1 MSIKQ
6 INASYL
12 LQEDRI
18 LLRINTENKD
28 EFDFLLTRRVTLF
41 ILAATEHLVEKQ
53 LEQRHDPATAKA
65 VADFEKKNLVNK
77 DQQSPDFE
85 TGEAYPLGN
94 QPILV
99 LDVTCGLAEVQ
110 ESVEQL
116 FFLDLVIQ
124 PTAAI
129 EQNKQE
135 NQTINIKMPK
145 GLLLA
150 TRMLLENLCDQA
162 SWGRAVIAPATA
174 KVADLAAI
182 NIPDGSGTIH

>member
-1 MSIKQ
+1 MFDFA
-6 INASYL
+6 NPVCYL

-18 LLRINTENKD
+18 LLRINTEAKD
-28 EFDFLLTRRVTLF
+28 EFDFLLTRRVALF

-65 VADFEKKNLVNK
+65 VADFEKNNLVNT

-85 TGEAYPLGN
+85 AGAAYPLGN

-99 LDVTCGLAEVQ
+99 LDVTCGLAEAQ
-110 ESVEQL
+110 EGVEQS
-116 FFLDLVIQ
+116 FFLDFVIH
-124 PTAAI
+124 PTAGI
-129 EQNKQE
+129 DQSKQQ

-162 SWGRAVIAPATA
+162 SLGRAVIAPATPE
-174 KVADLAAI
+174 VTDLAAI
-182 NIPDGSGTIH
+182 NIPSGSGTIH